1 MIVPRYV
8 CPACGAQVKHL
19 LESFVHCDPVE
30 PIDDIEDDDPT
41 IVRGDA

>member
-1 MIVPRYV
+1 MRSVLASLI
-8 CPACGAQVKHL
+8 
-19 LESFVHCDPVE
+19 HCDPYE

>member
-1 MIVPRYV
+1 MPRFV
-8 CPACGAQVKHL
+8 CPGCGKPVGVLGAL
-19 LESFVHCDPVE
+19 VHCDPVE